1 MVVKDFVKFI
11 GGVLRYFVG
20 RLLVFLCLF
29 IPVYSSSNIEEFA
42 EQGVDRLSRYLQ
54 IDTINPPGNE
64 SRGVEFLAG
73 ILDRAGIAYETAESA
88 PGRGNIWAK
97 LKGGGKPALVLLH
110 HIDVVPA
117 NRKYWSFDPL
127 SGQVKDGYVYGRGAI
142 DTKGLGIAQLQAFLA
157 LKESGQKL
165 NRDVLLVATA
175 DEEAGGFFG
184 AGWLVKEKPELFKNV
199 GYLLNEGGSA
209 RSFGDKRAVLVEVT
223 QKVPLWLKMTAYGRP
238 GHGSSPQMQTS
249 VTRLVR
255 GLKRVSETEF
265 PVEVIEPVK
274 QMFEAMAPFENGETR
289 KKYANIGQVG
299 KDQNYLLNL
308 KLSNPSAHALLR
320 NTCSIT
326 RLEGS
331 SKINVVPAE
340 AHAELDCRLLPNQNP
355 DVFIEDLKK
364 IINDNEI
371 SLEKIMVF
379 TPAISKT
386 NTPLFDSIVK
396 VSEKVFSAPVIPTV
410 STGFTDS
417 HFFRDLGITSYGYSP
432 FAFLPEEYVG
442 VHGNDERV
450 SVKNIV
456 EGIETL
462 YTVLEDFTV
471 D

>member
-1 MVVKDFVKFI
+1 MAKDFDDFYGEELTYLQIICAIWLSFFYSISI
-11 GGVLRYFVG
+11 GADLDH
-20 RLLVFLCLF
+20 
-29 IPVYSSSNIEEFA
+29 FA
-42 EQGVDRLSRYLQ
+42 QQGVERLSRYLQ

-64 SRGVEFLAG
+64 TRGVELLSDFLDESG
-73 ILDRAGIAYETAESA
+73 ISYETAESA
-88 PGRGNIWAK
+88 PGRGNLWAK
-97 LKGGGKPALVLLH
+97 LKGGDKPALVLLH

-127 SGQVKDGYVYGRGAI
+127 SGEIKNGYVYGRGAI

-157 LKESGQKL
+157 LKESGLEL

-184 AGWLVKEKPELFKNV
+184 AGWLVKEKPEIFENV
-199 GYLLNEGGSA
+199 GYLLNEGGST
-209 RSFGDKRAVLVEVT
+209 RSFGDRRAVLVEVT
-223 QKVPLWLKMTAYGRP
+223 QKVPLWLKLTAYGRP

-255 GLKRVSETEF
+255 GLKRISETEF
-265 PVEVIEPVK
+265 PVEVIDPVK
-274 QMFEAMAPFENGETR
+274 QMFEAMAPFVDARDR
-289 KKYANIGQVG
+289 KRYANIGEIG
-299 KDQNYLLNL
+299 KDQNYLLRL
-308 KLSNPSAHALLR
+308 KLTNPGAHALLR

-340 AHAELDCRLLPNQNP
+340 AHAEIDCRLLPNQDP
-355 DVFIEDLKK
+355 EEFVEDLRK

-371 SLEKIMVF
+371 SIEKIMGF

-386 NTPLFDSIVK
+386 NTPLFNTIAS
-396 VSEKVFSAPVIPTV
+396 VSEGVFGAPVVPTV

-432 FAFLPEEYVG
+432 FAFLPEEFAG

-450 SVKNIV
+450 SVTNIV
-456 EGIETL
+456 EGIKTF
-462 YTVLEDFTV
+462 YKVLEEFAV